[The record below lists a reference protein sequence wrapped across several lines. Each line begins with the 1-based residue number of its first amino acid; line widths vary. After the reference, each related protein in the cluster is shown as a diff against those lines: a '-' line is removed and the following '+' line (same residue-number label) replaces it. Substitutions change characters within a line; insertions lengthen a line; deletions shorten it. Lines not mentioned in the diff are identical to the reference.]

1 MNQNSV
7 FSFGSDVSSPPL
19 VSYPSFSSPPPVRSP
34 SPPPTHTFSPKSFVE
49 VELLPLTKAPQE
61 QEPRYNPSDPTP
73 EEEIEKERIE
83 ALIAFYAGIYDDL
96 SLSKQIN
103 TGLLALLV
111 LIEWAIY
118 SVV

>member
-1 MNQNSV
+1 MNQHSV
-7 FSFGSDVSSPPL
+7 FLFGPSVT
-19 VSYPSFSSPPPVRSP
+19 YPSLPSLPPVRSQ
-34 SPPPTHTFSPKSFVE
+34 SPPVRACSPQSFVE
-49 VELLPLTKAPQE
+49 VELLPLTKVQQE
-61 QEPRYNPSDPTP
+61 QETSSNPGDPIL
-73 EEEIEKERIE
+73 EEEREKERIE

-118 SVV
+118 SAL